1 MGINSGK
8 TKCVKNVCKC
18 SNGTPMKDQAC
29 SKNGASMCA
38 KCNAGYAID
47 KDQLACKPKSC
58 SKGSKLSLK
67 VDQTTGS
74 VVLPSNL
81 TSGAAKNLDCKD
93 NWHKGYLGSIPVECK
108 LGVLRFSGSK
118 KHSCKQYDPCSKD
131 EDDCAGDGHICTHT
145 GPGSHKC
152 SCGSNRYGDG
162 KTSGSKCTTCP
173 SNSGTVAGK
182 ANTDRSAC
190 VCNKGYL
197 ASKDK
202 KSCDK
207 ITTPTPTPTPT
218 PTSTPTPT
226 PTPTPAPTSTPTPA
240 PTSTPASSSAVA

>member
-1 MGINSGK
+1 MGVDAKITLWNSKAVVNKK
-8 TKCVKNVCKC
+8 TTTKTAASSAGLTSEN
-18 SNGTPMKDQAC
+18 NQPAPPPPTPTPT
-29 SKNGASMCA
+29 ST
-38 KCNAGYAID
+38 
-47 KDQLACKPKSC
+47 PTPTPTPTPTSC
-58 SKGSKLSLK
+58 SKGSKLFLK

-152 SCGSNRYGDG
+152 SCGSNRYG
-162 KTSGSKCTTCP
+162 
-173 SNSGTVAGK
+173 
-182 ANTDRSAC
+182 
-190 VCNKGYL
+190 
-197 ASKDK
+197 
-202 KSCDK
+202 
-207 ITTPTPTPTPT
+207 
-218 PTSTPTPT
+218 
-226 PTPTPAPTSTPTPA
+226 
-240 PTSTPASSSAVA
+240 